1 MTLNQRLF
9 IIVPLVSMLLNLFL
23 FLAVLSAKK
32 TRLIYAF
39 MGLLAGFMA
48 WCTGS
53 LFMRMD
59 MPYHERQ
66 VSILIRS
73 ASAGQVVY
81 ETSARHDG
89 RWNSNPTL

>member
-53 LFMRMD
+53 LFMRMTLY
-59 MPYHERQ
+59 PGPGFWYQ
-66 VSILIRS
+66 VSIIGIFAVPYLI
-73 ASAGQVVY
+73 Y
-81 ETSARHDG
+81 NFIYFIYFLT
-89 RWNSNPTL
+89 